1 MSLQFILKT
10 PTKDNMTKIYQ
21 DIDQYLQADADHQVF
36 IITDDNM
43 KFEMEMKVLR
53 EMRKVQSTGDKASD
67 GQHVGMMRLQ
77 VQSFK
82 RLAWY
87 LLQKQDAKRTT
98 GISDIAN
105 IMLIGRVLASIKDDL
120 VVYRGEYSQIGFIEA
135 LADLFKELQD
145 GQISAAFLADT
156 MDQFAENPN
165 PLVKNQ
171 VKKMKEIAYIFNH
184 YETAVAGET
193 LGEEDVFDQ
202 LRQAL
207 QTQDLSKT
215 KIIIT
220 GFDYFNAQELATIV
234 TLLEHTPSVQIVLN
248 LDHDYSQQNPEWYEL
263 FTVTGKTYHQLINF
277 ARSQQLEVDYPIYAE
292 ANDSYDPAFQ
302 VLDHYLQTDNR
313 IERVDTAQTAEN
325 KALIQSIMEIWEVPS
340 VYMEADQV
348 ASQIYQLI
356 ADEDKTLRYKDI
368 QILLRDEDAYQ
379 YALEAALKAN
389 DIPYFAN
396 FQDAMDLHPLYHFM
410 SALFKVYRNNW
421 RYQDVFDL
429 LRTDLLTP
437 LDIDDLTDSVPVA
450 NTIVEDEAPGLIQVQ
465 TRFRDAIDLTEN
477 VVLRNGYEGQFW
489 WSTDR
494 TWSYI
499 LVDEDG
505 EKMGTERDIAI
516 EATANR
522 VKSFLAGVLQP
533 LFVNWKRAQTTTE
546 AVTYFYQFLV
556 KSGVPDSLMAWRDHY
571 LALGHLQEG
580 RQHEQAW
587 QTFVNMLDD
596 YVQLFGEEPFDVDYF
611 FSILDIAFQN
621 ASYAIV
627 PPTMDAVTIASFDE
641 GKVKPK
647 KITFI
652 MGMSKYA
659 LPQTYEEKSLLTDE
673 DRELMAAKLDD
684 LQAFKLS
691 ATTKNNNEAYKAY
704 LAFLSATEHLYI
716 SYPINN
722 GDKSTEGLSPMIQRI
737 AQAFDIKTKH
747 LRQPDASMN
756 TPVTLKLGNGHS
768 QVRYLLNAIAQ
779 SKHQGQAI
787 ATAWQP
793 VYQQVTEHQATT
805 NLLKWLRTSLDY
817 HNIVRPLT
825 AELARELYGEVLSV
839 SVSQLE
845 LYNRDPFS
853 YYLKYGLKLK
863 ERPSFKLD
871 ALQTG
876 NYFHDVLDH
885 VFKAIDARDFD
896 MANLSEAEVDSILAD
911 VMKAFEDS
919 AIYPEYTVFSVNN
932 RNHHLQNAMK
942 DTLRLLIEN
951 IIKQKQAVHLKT
963 IETERTFGFTTSEE
977 ETDTLTQFHL
987 ANGQE
992 VRLRGKID
1000 RLDAAETT
1008 DETGNHQ
1015 YIQVVDY
1022 KSSKHDVKFDEIY
1035 LGAQLQLFTYLG
1047 VALEAL
1053 RREGHSVQALGA
1065 FYQRIFQPMV
1075 KIKEQKDLTDANIE
1089 EKIMSELKL
1098 SGYVRA
1104 DYNVLDEIHE
1114 GGLPASAKSTVYSA
1128 TRKKDGDFDRYSKV
1142 LTQDEIEQMLG
1153 FVQQKIVETA
1163 EEIVS
1168 GHIALYPIEGDKFI
1182 PSMTEPYRSV
1192 SMFDATDYMNK
1203 YRPHPKLDKENFF
1216 KVIQANQND
1225 QDTDEEETLNDEE
1238 TTH

>member
-43 KFEMEMKVLR
+43 KFEMEMNVLR
-53 EMRKVQSTGDKASD
+53 EMRKVQSTNDHFSD
-67 GQHVGMMRLQ
+67 GKHVGMMRLQ

-87 LLQKQDAKRTT
+87 LLQQQDAKRTT

-120 VVYRGEYSQIGFIEA
+120 VVYRGEYNQIGFIEA
-135 LADLFKELQD
+135 LADLFKELHD
-145 GQISAAFLADT
+145 GQISGAFLTDT
-156 MDQFAENPN
+156 MDQFADDRN

-171 VKKMKEIAYIFNH
+171 VKKMKEIGYIFSR
-184 YETAVAGET
+184 YEAAVAGET
-193 LGEEDVFDQ
+193 MGEDDIFDQ
-202 LRQAL
+202 LRQAI

-215 KIIIT
+215 KIIIS

-234 TLLEHTPSVQIVLN
+234 TLLDNTPSVQIVLN
-248 LDHDYSQQNPEWYEL
+248 LDRDYSQQNPDWFEL

-277 ARSQQLEVDYPIYAE
+277 ARSQQIDVDYPVFAE
-292 ANDSYDPAFQ
+292 ENDDYDPGFKA
-302 VLDHYLQTDNR
+302 LDQYLRTDNR
-313 IERVDTAQTAEN
+313 IERGDTTQTDADI
-325 KALIQSIMEIWEVPS
+325 ALVQSVMEIWEVPS

-356 ADEDKTLRYKDI
+356 ADESKNLRYKDI
-368 QILLRDEDAYQ
+368 QILIRDEGAYQ
-379 YALEAALKAN
+379 YALETALKAN
-389 DIPYFAN
+389 DVPYFAN

-410 SALFKVYRNNW
+410 SALYKVFRNNW

-437 LDIDDLTDSVPVA
+437 IDIDGETDTIHPIKASAVDNDPSVLQA
-450 NTIVEDEAPGLIQVQ
+450 QI
-465 TRFRDAIDLTEN
+465 RFRDAVDLTEN

-499 LVDEDG
+499 LVDEEGD
-505 EKMGTERDIAI
+505 KIGTERDIAI

-522 VKSFLAGVLQP
+522 VKSFLAGALEP
-533 LFVNWKRAQTTTE
+533 LFENWKQAQKTTE
-546 AVTYFYQFLV
+546 AVTHFYQFLV

-571 LALGHLQEG
+571 LALGNLQEG

-596 YVQLFGEEPFDVDYF
+596 YVQLFGEETFDVEYF

-652 MGMSKYA
+652 MGMSKYV

-673 DRELMAAKLDD
+673 DRVLMAAKLDD

-691 ATTKNNNEAYKAY
+691 ASTKNNNEAYKAY

-722 GDKSTEGLSPMIQRI
+722 GDKSSEGLSPMIERI
-737 AQAFDIKTKH
+737 AKTFDIKSKH
-747 LRQPDASMN
+747 LRQPDTSFT

-768 QVRYLLNAIAQ
+768 QVRYLLNAMAQ
-779 SKHQGQAI
+779 SKHQGQSI

-793 VYQQVTEHQATT
+793 VYQQVMQHSATT

-817 HNIVRPLT
+817 HNLVRPLT
-825 AELARELYGEVLSV
+825 PELARALYGEILSV

-896 MANLSEAEVDSILAD
+896 MANLSDAEVDSILAQ
-911 VMKAFEDS
+911 VMKEFEDP
-919 AIYPEYTVFSVNN
+919 AHYPEYTVFSVNN
-932 RNHHLQNAMK
+932 RNQHLQNAMK

-951 IIKQKQAVHLKT
+951 MIKQKQAVHLQT
-963 IETERTFGFTTSEE
+963 IETERTFGYVASEE
-977 ETDTLTQFHL
+977 AADTLTQFHL
-987 ANGQE
+987 SNGQE

-1000 RLDAAETT
+1000 RLDAAETF

-1015 YIQVVDY
+1015 FIQVVDY

-1047 VALEAL
+1047 VALETL
-1053 RREGHSVQALGA
+1053 TREGHSVQALGA

-1075 KIKEQKDLTDANIE
+1075 KIKDQKDLTEANIE

-1104 DYNVLDEIHE
+1104 DYDLLDQIHE
-1114 GGLPASAKSTVYSA
+1114 DGLPASAKSPVYSA
-1128 TRKKDGDFDRYSKV
+1128 TRKKDGDFDAHSKV
-1142 LTQDEIEQMLG
+1142 LTQSEIEQLLD
-1153 FVQQKIVETA
+1153 FVKAKIVATT

-1168 GHIALYPIEGDKFI
+1168 GNIALYPIEGDNYI
-1182 PSMTEPYRSV
+1182 PSMTDPYRSV

-1203 YRPHPKLDKENFF
+1203 YRPHQKLSKEAFF
-1216 KVIQANQND
+1216 KVIQANDHN
-1225 QDTDEEETLNDEE
+1225 QDEDEEDTLNDEE